1 MSKLP
6 DKCFWCHK
14 ESQLYAYD
22 LCQTCYRWFYR
33 NKEKQQLS
41 CSLCDKPIN
50 KRNYGM
56 CSPCRKSIHKVAS
69 SLKRI
74 NTLQDKLSILSP
86 VLSNKTKTDAYS
98 KFEHIFKPT
107 QKSFLKILL
116 DRYYDNTTLAEIG
129 KEYNVSREYVRQCQ
143 DKAVQILF
151 EHPV

>member
-1 MSKLP
+1 
-6 DKCFWCHK
+6 
-14 ESQLYAYD
+14 
-22 LCQTCYRWFYR
+22 
-33 NKEKQQLS
+33 
-41 CSLCDKPIN
+41 
-50 KRNYGM
+50 M

-74 NTLQDKLSILSP
+74 NALQDKLSILSP

-98 KFEHIFKPT
+98 KFEHIFNPT

-116 DRYYDNTTLAEIG
+116 DRYYDHTTLAAIG

-151 EHPV
+151 DHRV